1 MPRKWWNGNNL
12 FCLHMVPPTG
22 FLSPVPYLNAW
33 TWEIKNKSCNNF
45 ARKTVF
51 WDYAQQG
58 GKSWGHKGTM
68 SPAECIHSM
77 SWWGAWDNSYK
88 DHLTREH
95 LVPSITLSPSRSWS
109 PFCSCLHLSEW
120 IAAFPF
126 LSIYFP
132 HCFYSSKNRV
142 FPPEMLEK
150 KKGGLSLQSMPG
162 CSMGHGA
169 GQN

>member
-1 MPRKWWNGNNL
+1 MLPRKEEATGSGNAEWGPQSELMLDRGNLCQENGGTGITCVVSIWCPQL
-12 FCLHMVPPTG
+12 GFFPPA
-22 FLSPVPYLNAW
+22 PYLNAW

-51 WDYAQQG
+51 WGYAQQG

-68 SPAECIHSM
+68 SLAECIHSM

-132 HCFYSSKNRV
+132 HCFFFLK
-142 FPPEMLEK
+142 E
-150 KKGGLSLQSMPG
+150 
-162 CSMGHGA
+162 
-169 GQN
+169 